1 MGSYAFKYIQGHLKK
16 KCEKKLQQ
24 QSMKRLKNFKI

>member
-16 KCEKKLQQ
+16 KVWKEIAAAEHEKIKKL
-24 QSMKRLKNFKI
+24 